1 MYPVI
6 LTVPHAERVSR
17 WRLLLRPIM
26 LIPHFFWLAMYGI
39 PVGVALFVSFW
50 VIIFTGVFPRGMYEF
65 VSKYYRY
72 YMRVIAYSYFLTDV
86 YPPFN
91 GDETEPYSVRVHL
104 DYPEKY
110 SRLSVFFR
118 SILCFPHFF
127 FYFFYFIAFEVVMVI
142 AFWIALIL
150 GRLPDSIFQFM
161 KRFFIYY
168 ARLEAYIMLLSDEY
182 PPFHGLQPLVAER
195 ANPDRI
201 TVAIESTGDGN
212 APTTEERGREGEDEE

>member
-26 LIPHFFWLAMYGI
+26 LIPHFFWLALYGI
-39 PVGVALFVSFW
+39 PVSFVLFVSFW
-50 VIIFTGVFPRGMYEF
+50 AIVFTGAFPRGMYDF
-65 VSKYYRY
+65 VSGYFRY
-72 YMRVIAYSYFLTDV
+72 YIRVLAYMYYLTDV

-91 GDETEPYSVRVHL
+91 GDETEPYSVRVRL

-118 SILCFPHFF
+118 SILCFPHFI
-127 FYFFYFIAFEVVMVI
+127 FYFFYFIVFEFVVII
-142 AFWIALIL
+142 AFWAALIL
-150 GRLPDSIFQFM
+150 GRLPDAIFGFI

-168 ARLEAYIMLLSDEY
+168 ARLEAYLMMLSDEY
-182 PPFHGLQPLVAER
+182 PPFHGLQPLAAER
-195 ANPDRI
+195 HDHDRVDVVIQSKDGIGIENQDEKKSPDEI
-201 TVAIESTGDGN
+201 Q
-212 APTTEERGREGEDEE
+212 